1 MESLKVLVVDDEPG
15 IRMGVSRILTKHMV
29 SYPFMDE
36 DYTFKCLEAATG
48 EEAIEIIDKEVP
60 DIVLLDNKLP
70 GIKGIEVLEYIRS
83 QNYDMMVAMITSY
96 ASLEV
101 AVKATDDGAYD
112 FIPKPFT
119 PQELKSSID
128 NITKQLFLKRITS
141 KMKQEGKQIRYQFLS
156 VLSHELKAPIN
167 AIEGYL
173 RIMQEKQE
181 GDNIENYTQMIERAM
196 DRLQGMRSL
205 ILDLL
210 DFTRIRL
217 EKKDDKIVKINCR
230 ELVKLSVS
238 TVKPYAIQKNVEINI
253 NCPGDLTVEANPND
267 LEIILNNLIS
277 NAVKYNKEGGKVDVS
292 VSMEQQ
298 LLKIVIKDTGIG
310 LSEQEKSQLFHSF
323 VRIRNEKTRHIT
335 GSGLGLSIVRKIT
348 ELYNGK
354 IHVDSIPDVGST
366 FTVYLTI

>member
-1 MESLKVLVVDDEPG
+1 MDSLKVLVVDDEPG
-15 IRMGVSRILTKHMV
+15 IRMGVSRILSKHSV

-36 DYTFKCLEAATG
+36 DYNFTCLEAASG
-48 EEAIEIIDKEVP
+48 EEAIEIIDRDIP

-70 GIKGIEVLEYIRS
+70 GIKGMEVLEYIRMK
-83 QNYDMMVAMITSY
+83 NYDIMVAMITSY
-96 ASLEV
+96 ASLEI

-156 VLSHELKAPIN
+156 VLSHELKAPLN

-173 RIMQEKQE
+173 RIMHEKQAGE
-181 GDNIENYTQMIERAM
+181 DIANYMQMIERAM
-196 DRLQGMRSL
+196 DRIQGMRSL
-205 ILDLL
+205 IMDLL

-217 EKKDDKIVKINCR
+217 EKKEDKITTVNMR
-230 ELVKLSVS
+230 ELAKISAS
-238 TVKPYAIQKNVEINI
+238 TVKPYAIQKNVEIKI
-253 NCPGDLTVEANPND
+253 NCPDDLFVEANPND

-277 NAVKYNKEGGKVDVS
+277 NAVKYNKENGRVDVIITL
-292 VSMEQQ
+292 EGK
-298 LLKIVIKDTGIG
+298 LLRLIIKDTGIG
-310 LSEQEKSQLFHSF
+310 LTDEEKSQLFHAF

-348 ELYNGK
+348 EIYNGK
-354 IHVDSIPDVGST
+354 IEVESEPDKGSS
-366 FTVYLTI
+366 FIVSLTV

>member
-1 MESLKVLVVDDEPG
+1 MDALKVLVVDDEPG
-15 IRMGVSRILTKHMV
+15 IRMGVSRILSKHTV

-36 DYTFKCLEAATG
+36 DYSFHCMEAASG
-48 EEAIEIIDKEVP
+48 EEAIKIIDRELP

-70 GIKGIEVLEYIRS
+70 GIKGMEVLEYIRMK
-83 QNYDMMVAMITSY
+83 NYDIMVAMITSY
-96 ASLEV
+96 ASLEI

-156 VLSHELKAPIN
+156 VLSHELKAPLN

-173 RIMQEKQE
+173 RIMHEKQA
-181 GDNIENYTQMIERAM
+181 GDDIASYTQMIERAM
-196 DRLQGMRSL
+196 DRIQGMRSL
-205 ILDLL
+205 VMDLL

-217 EKKDDKIVKINCR
+217 EKKEDKIIKVNVR
-230 ELVKLSVS
+230 ELAKLSAS
-238 TVKPYAIQKNVEINI
+238 TVKPYAIQKNVEIKI
-253 NCPGDLTVEANPND
+253 DCPHDLQVEANPND

-277 NAVKYNKEGGKVDVS
+277 NAVKYNKEGGRVDVIIS
-292 VSMEQQ
+292 LEGKI
-298 LLKIVIKDTGIG
+298 LKMVIKDTGIG
-310 LSEQEKSQLFHSF
+310 LTEDEKSQLFHAF

-348 ELYNGK
+348 EIYNGK
-354 IHVDSIPDVGST
+354 IEVESEPDKGST
-366 FTVYLTI
+366 FVISLEV